1 MEVVESF
8 KLVRKEG
15 RVLLLVWQTLEDA
28 TEAE

>member
-8 KLVRKEG
+8 KLVRKEE